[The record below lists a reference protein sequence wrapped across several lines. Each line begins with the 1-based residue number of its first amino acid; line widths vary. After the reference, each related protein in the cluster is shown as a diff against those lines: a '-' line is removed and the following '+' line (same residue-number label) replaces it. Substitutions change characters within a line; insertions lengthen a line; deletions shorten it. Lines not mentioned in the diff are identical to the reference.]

1 MKLSHRQIRLTL
13 RIVFF
18 LGAFF
23 ATLVLVYELVV
34 QHNILSGICYV
45 LYLPGL
51 IAVLYLVF
59 ARRRVSSRFA
69 HSIFYALCFMT
80 VLLFL
85 SYVFDIATTVSKMT
99 RELIQH
105 IEVDGK
111 VKPSLS
117 TMIAICKSVSK

>member
-1 MKLSHRQIRLTL
+1 
-13 RIVFF
+13 
-18 LGAFF
+18 
-23 ATLVLVYELVV
+23 
-34 QHNILSGICYV
+34 
-45 LYLPGL
+45 
-51 IAVLYLVF
+51 
-59 ARRRVSSRFA
+59 
-69 HSIFYALCFMT
+69 MT